1 MVFSSPRCA
10 RCAARAAAMVP
21 TAESSETPSDALR
34 VVGASDAVVAATT
47 SMAPTHAAMTPYF
60 ILRDVAPVSRVSRS
74 TSGVDSSAD
83 EARVGIASGEV
94 SYYDTTAGG
103 VGKCDDRDSMRSQSD
118 DAPRETSTRARPR
131 GRGVSR
137 SVRGPGRG
145 ADPGQTLRT
154 RCRANVCVSWS
165 RGV

>member
-1 MVFSSPRCA
+1 
-10 RCAARAAAMVP
+10 MVP

-34 VVGASDAVVAATT
+34 VVGASIAVAAATT

-94 SYYDTTAGG
+94 SY
-103 VGKCDDRDSMRSQSD
+103 C
-118 DAPRETSTRARPR
+118 
-131 GRGVSR
+131 
-137 SVRGPGRG
+137 
-145 ADPGQTLRT
+145 
-154 RCRANVCVSWS
+154 
-165 RGV
+165 